1 MERTPEKALLT
12 EPWHTFTSIRV
23 ATQSRLAVGR
33 IRVRTVIAAALLFG
47 LSGCATPRA
56 QVRVTQAHFQGRQG
70 LMNLHSEWAHFDGG
84 DASPLRLLLAFP
96 LPGAWAGTEHF
107 LVYVRLPQG
116 VSTAT
121 LGDADADSQAGGFF
135 IQARGTAAGLSELAN
150 GSVTVGG
157 VAFGGDRWCQGQLDV
172 TTADGTELLGRF
184 RARRSPNRLRRFEEE
199 DYAGDVDALLETP
212 TTNVRP
218 TTQPETEP
226 KRSGTE

>member
-1 MERTPEKALLT
+1 MRAAKRIELAVRR
-12 EPWHTFTSIRV
+12 IRG
-23 ATQSRLAVGR
+23 RLAL
-33 IRVRTVIAAALLFG
+33 AAALSIG
-47 LSGCATPRA
+47 LSGCATPLA

-116 VSTAT
+116 VSTST
-121 LGDADADSQAGGFF
+121 LGDRDADSRAGGFF
-135 IQARGTAAGLSELAN
+135 IQTRGSASGLSELAD

-172 TTADGTELLGRF
+172 TTADGTELVGRF
-184 RARRSPNRLRRFEEE
+184 RARRSLNRLRRFEEE

-212 TTNVRP
+212 TTDVQP
-218 TTQPETEP
+218 TTQP
-226 KRSGTE
+226 GTS